1 MPPLAPQ
8 GHTICVLS
16 MLLFAVG
23 FPAAG
28 VLLETWGPIALIA
41 ARVVLAC
48 ALMLALWVVVAGPGA
63 VRAAPWRRGMLI
75 GAIGFGTGTV
85 MLLITQDLT
94 DAVTAALVAA
104 SMPVAAVG
112 LEVLLDGRRLTG
124 NFLAGVV
131 LVLTG
136 GILATGAD
144 LGDARFGLGAGIGLL
159 ATVIFAWGSRATV
172 KHLPTLDGL
181 AQATVTMIGAM

>member
-136 GILATGAD
+136 GFWPPVRTLAMPAS
-144 LGDARFGLGAGIGLL
+144 GLVQAL
-159 ATVIFAWGSRATV
+159 ACWPRSSSPGVRTPR
-172 KHLPTLDGL
+172 
-181 AQATVTMIGAM
+181 